1 MLSPG
6 FWLHH
11 AALAWRAELDA
22 RLRPL
27 NLTPTQFMLLAAA
40 GWLEYLAGPPTQQQ
54 VADQAGADRMMTSRV
69 IRTLEDAGLLA
80 RQAHETD
87 GRGLRVTLTPAGR
100 DLLQHA
106 TAIARE
112 VDTLFFGRNATA
124 LRTAL
129 RRVVESRGAS
139 TTSPPTHRP
148 QASPPPPP
156 PNPSGPK
163 PRRR

>member
-40 GWLEYLAGPPTQQQ
+40 GWLEYVAGPPTQQQ
-54 VADQAGADRMMTSRV
+54 IADQAGADRMMTSRV
-69 IRTLEDAGLLA
+69 VRTLEEAGLLV

-87 GRGLRVTLTPAGR
+87 GRGRRVALTPAGR
-100 DLLQHA
+100 DLVQRA
-106 TAIARE
+106 TTIARE
-112 VDTLFFGRNATA
+112 VDALFFGTDATA
-124 LRTAL
+124 IRTAL
-129 RRVVESRGAS
+129 RSVAGS
-139 TTSPPTHRP
+139 HRT
-148 QASPPPPP
+148 PPP
-156 PNPSGPK
+156 
-163 PRRR
+163 RR